1 MSGYVRD
8 LLTHAHLWYN
18 KESFSLDDEIRQNE
32 GFKNVSLGNVI
43 AAIPKQKV
51 EFLSAEDEELFK
63 KYYVESFEVQVGL
76 HELLGHGSGKLLM
89 RDEDGKLNF
98 DKENVKDMLT
108 GGEVNFF

>member
-1 MSGYVRD
+1 M
-8 LLTHAHLWYN
+8 
-18 KESFSLDDEIRQNE
+18 
-32 GFKNVSLGNVI
+32 
-43 AAIPKQKV
+43 
-51 EFLSAEDEELFK
+51 SAEDEELFK

-108 GGEVNFF
+108 GGEVNFFKDKMYPVPHGKRGGTGIKIFWV